1 MPDFQRNKYQ
11 SINMFLPISKQS
23 NFKLKRILIINN
35 MRIKPLRVQYLDL
48 IIENDY
54 FMDMNNIVWSQRGDH
69 IGFENWNIKW
79 S

>member
-23 NFKLKRILIINN
+23 DFKLKRILIINN
-35 MRIKPLRVQYLDL
+35 MRIKSLRVQYLDL
-48 IIENDY
+48 IIENDN